1 MVKSMRMAP
10 GHPVSGGG
18 DPGAFRVWAPAARQ
32 VSVVIGTQAF
42 PMFEAGGGWWFLES
56 EQARHGTDYAFILD
70 GSEPLPD
77 PRSMWQ
83 PHGVHGFS
91 RVLDH
96 TRFQWTDSR
105 WQPQPLSGAVIY
117 ELHTGTFSPEGTF
130 RGVKSRLDY
139 LAELGITHVELMP
152 VASFPGRHGWGYDGV
167 DLFAPH
173 EPYGG
178 PEQLKELID
187 ACHARGLAVIL
198 DVVYNHLG
206 PDGNYLGRFGPY
218 FTQRYTSPWGMAVNF
233 DGPGSDEVRR
243 FFIDNALMWMRDYHI
258 DALRLDA
265 VHAMMDTSAVHF
277 LRELSEEVEQL
288 EAGLGRSLALI
299 AESNLN
305 DPRIVEPR
313 EIGGYGIHAQWSDD
327 LHHALHAL
335 LTGERQGYYMD
346 FGTLADLACALEEVF
361 VLSGRYSTYRGRR
374 HGRPAR
380 HLSGHR
386 FIGCLQN
393 HDQVGNRAAGERIGH
408 LAGTHKL
415 MIGSALVLTSPCIPM
430 IFQGE
435 EWAASSPF
443 QYFTDHQDP
452 ELGRAVAKGR
462 IEEFAAFGW
471 DPGDIPDPQAAST
484 FERSR
489 LDWDE
494 RTREPHASVLS
505 WYRALIRLRRSLPA
519 LNDGRPGRTR
529 VRFHESE
536 GWLVMQRRNVT
547 VACNFSGQH
556 RSIELPG
563 EEEREVLIASRQGA
577 ALRGSLL
584 MLPAESAVVLSI
596 RAKGLPC
603 P

>member
-1 MVKSMRMAP
+1 
-10 GHPVSGGG
+10 
-18 DPGAFRVWAPAARQ
+18 
-32 VSVVIGTQAF
+32 
-42 PMFEAGGGWWFLES
+42 
-56 EQARHGTDYAFILD
+56 
-70 GSEPLPD
+70 
-77 PRSMWQ
+77 
-83 PHGVHGFS
+83 
-91 RVLDH
+91 
-96 TRFQWTDSR
+96 
-105 WQPQPLSGAVIY
+105 
-117 ELHTGTFSPEGTF
+117 
-130 RGVKSRLDY
+130 
-139 LAELGITHVELMP
+139 
-152 VASFPGRHGWGYDGV
+152 
-167 DLFAPH
+167 
-173 EPYGG
+173 
-178 PEQLKELID
+178 
-187 ACHARGLAVIL
+187 
-198 DVVYNHLG
+198 
-206 PDGNYLGRFGPY
+206 
-218 FTQRYTSPWGMAVNF
+218 
-233 DGPGSDEVRR
+233 
-243 FFIDNALMWMRDYHI
+243 
-258 DALRLDA
+258 
-265 VHAMMDTSAVHF
+265 
-277 LRELSEEVEQL
+277 
-288 EAGLGRSLALI
+288 
-299 AESNLN
+299 
-305 DPRIVEPR
+305 
-313 EIGGYGIHAQWSDD
+313 
-327 LHHALHAL
+327 
-335 LTGERQGYYMD
+335 
-346 FGTLADLACALEEVF
+346 
-361 VLSGRYSTYRGRR
+361 
-374 HGRPAR
+374 
-380 HLSGHR
+380 
-386 FIGCLQN
+386 
-393 HDQVGNRAAGERIGH
+393 
-408 LAGTHKL
+408 